1 MKFKKRKI
9 LQEVVELNITT
20 FMNLMVILIPFLL
33 ITAVFSRMT
42 VIELTLPTLDSL
54 KNSNEPVDL
63 SLELV
68 VRNDFFIVQ
77 DKNLGKI
84 KDIPRND
91 TKKDWDDLTNI
102 LLEIKNR
109 FPNETDI
116 MLLIEEDITYETII
130 QVMDH
135 VKFTQIVEFTELVS
149 IELFPS
155 ISISDAQ
162 SLNMDNK
169 NYPEQLGNS
178 K

>member
-77 DKNLGKI
+77 DKNLGTI

-162 SLNMDNK
+162 SLNIDNK
-169 NYPEQLGNS
+169 NYPEQLGNI